1 MSNARRAKP
10 RSTTSPGGR
19 ARRPSPGGG
28 AGPGSGSKR
37 WWMLGIA
44 ATVVLV
50 VVVAIVVVALSGDD
64 EPVVA
69 TAGGPREV
77 AAVRI
82 DSDGPLPPS
91 TENGIIPTDTD
102 VAVGMAIPRLVGLGF
117 DGRQQRF
124 APNGKPAVYVFA
136 SHWCPAC
143 QTMIPQLQ
151 QWRDRGDLP
160 AEVRWLTISTA
171 ANESQP
177 NWPPSAWFASKGWNA
192 PVILDNATNDA
203 ALAFGVGAF
212 PYFIVTDG
220 AGQVVQRAAGE
231 LTLEQLKGVL
241 GPLVNG

>member
-19 ARRPSPGGG
+19 ARRRAGGG
-28 AGPGSGSKR
+28 AGQGTDPRR
-37 WWMLGIA
+37 WWILGIA
-44 ATVVLV
+44 AAVVLV
-50 VVVAIVVVALSGDD
+50 VVIVVAVAATSGDD

-69 TAGGPREV
+69 TVTGPREV

-82 DSDGPLPPS
+82 DSQGPLPPS
-91 TENGIIPTDTD
+91 TEEGLVPTATDT
-102 VAVGMAIPRLVGLGF
+102 AVGMAIPRLVGLGF

-124 APNGKPAVYVFA
+124 APNGKPTVYVFA

-192 PVILDNATNDA
+192 PVILDSATNDA

-212 PYFIVTDG
+212 PYLIVTDG

-241 GPLVNG
+241 QPLVGG